1 MVEERQKGEGSR
13 RERERETVGRVLGL
27 KGKRGE
33 KEGKKRGKRGKR
45 GEKEGKKRGK
55 AERYV
60 CTVSQTAGEKKVKN
74 QLYLESSSTG
84 FPPT

>member
-33 KEGKKRGKRGKR
+33 R
-45 GEKEGKKRGK
+45 GEKEGKSRKVCVYSESDSRGEESEK
-55 AERYV
+55 PV
-60 CTVSQTAGEKKVKN
+60 VS
-74 QLYLESSSTG
+74 
-84 FPPT
+84 

>member
-13 RERERETVGRVLGL
+13 REREREKVGRVLGL

-33 KEGKKRGKRGKR
+33 RGG
-45 GEKEGKKRGK
+45 KEGKKRGK

-60 CTVSQTAGEKKVKN
+60 RTVSQTAGEKKVKN